1 MSYSAKILDDA
12 VVAPFVVGL
21 VQIYSQLIK
30 CKPKP
35 PPATSDQCNELMA
48 LSGRYEPFS
57 TRLANRRSRVSR
69 PSRNFAWVACRV
81 RHAASFRPADSSA
94 IARLVADLSAQD
106 KLACLSD
113 SSSALRKYCLPTA
126 SPSSLPRA
134 SSPLIRRS
142 SGAYHWHSSR
152 SIFARSNTASPCRGR
167 PATAVH

>member
-57 TRLANRRSRVSR
+57 THLANRRSGVSR
-69 PSRNFAWVACRV
+69 TSRNFAWVACRV
-81 RHAASFRPADSSA
+81 RHAASFRPSDFSA
-94 IARLVADLSAQD
+94 IARLVATRSSHD
-106 KLACLSD
+106 KLACWIDNSR
-113 SSSALRKYCLPTA
+113 ARRKYSLPTG
-126 SPSSLPRA
+126 SPSLLAKA
-134 SSPLIRRS
+134 SSPLMRS
-142 SGAYHWHSSR
+142 NSGA
-152 SIFARSNTASPCRGR
+152 
-167 PATAVH
+167 